1 MMRLQ
6 SFDAERS
13 KNDLCVIQTSLMPRV
28 SYNAKIIPRVY
39 VRGFVR
45 CHFRIGLRQGL
56 HSWIVRGVHNVV
68 GEVDK
73 KLSKA
78 TFRSSIVA

>member
-1 MMRLQ
+1 MRLQ
-6 SFDAERS
+6 FSNAERS
-13 KNDLCVIQTSLMPRV
+13 KNDLCVIQPSLMPRV

-45 CHFRIGLRQGL
+45 CHFRTGLRQGL
-56 HSWIVRGVHNVV
+56 HSWVVCCVHNIV

-73 KLSKA
+73 KLSEA